1 VISIIVFSQDI
12 EPQENLV
19 FTFTGTP
26 STFTVSSEAYQ
37 HDGFLLG
44 WHWRYAQRMSNA
56 LEMDQAH
63 VGTEVAWDDLKS
75 DVSLVMMSNWYG
87 NTDDVYDVS
96 GNGRD
101 PVVMEAQAIQYEPT
115 LDIYIPSTATVP
127 SFTEWEDQNGV
138 RSVFGFEVVRGEIIS
153 QGDQRL
159 KLKSDG
165 DYISSE
171 VPVLSKPWKNKVLEY
186 KEGVTNFSTPIYY
199 DVVLDEYVNL
209 NQTVMDGTLIN
220 LSMNLRR
227 SSTVSNVQDDTEI
240 LYFEIEYGNDDYD
253 DPTGNIEFSYL
264 PSTNTGDTYTINASS
279 TVSVNRGIARIMQ
292 KYDPPVTIGTVTRAM
307 LPPGN
312 LGQDRDITISAQFEC
327 DGDPNP
333 LMGISNNNLNIKV
346 YYNGNED
353 IEIDWIRLETPWAQK
368 LLFGEQDYWLKHGVQ
383 RLHDLFLGQNY
394 SNINAVPFRVY
405 TRDEGTYS
413 YWAAYRYFNQLV
425 GNIGTAEIEPKLTHH
440 FDYYINPGEFWN
452 GMWGYN
458 NHDPAPYI
466 RDGHRS
472 IPTREYEK
480 YKYWDL
486 KWGYERTLE
495 RIVLSEYETFLNYT
509 STVTDVNTKSSFSV
523 IQELSMDDYLD
534 QFAKNGS
541 GFEGLLGRLE
551 GRLFLDKYY
560 NEENSYYLFSD
571 KKWYGQT
578 FPMSQW
584 QAMTVNP
591 PATYTYLTN
600 IRPPTGEEY
609 RMPVWSFLIMGAK
622 GLVYDGESSHQFTT
636 WNSIPGFK
644 QVRFDHG
651 QNFYN
656 DFPEYE
662 NISDDYEFLKQDEI
676 GSDFVCEDCYDWT
689 DITGNIYWNEVTG
702 TPQAMKIPANRLYL
716 GRKSARTEAK
726 KVHDWVRAVEDD
738 LLELNLRAWVGK
750 GYKMYHRTHPTF
762 TINDFDDIID
772 RSRITTRPIGRE
784 KNGEPYYEQGSIV
797 NDGNGDIEI
806 DSGFYDLTI
815 LMHNDDPDMSNEF
828 YIGVLNRRTDPLL
841 YFEDSQYDANI
852 HSSWSTTSNYLKFI
866 STAEFD
872 DLCINGG
879 ADPYHPNGTVSD
891 AEYWQNYYWKRLG
904 AREINIPFTYTY
916 NPNND
921 EYALLKITEL
931 GIEDKNLFPVD
942 VNQEWNGDAGSWG
955 DPNMYH
961 RIDTIIGQDRTLTL
975 KMLPGEGKILKV
987 EVLKPNTALTGTLE
1001 FSNQHKLVAYPTT
1014 IGTYGV
1020 DPEYL
1025 KYHTVYCK
1033 EDDQGYMTVFYAQS
1047 DIIDHLSDKEN
1058 IDWIVSDYSLSDNI
1072 LNYEGYRFDCYHPSI
1087 VVRKNNEGVDCAFI
1101 VYSCDLEEAGSIIVE
1116 NVLTNINSLNPN
1128 NFTDSD
1134 TYRLTNFS
1142 GTITDNWGTPVV
1154 NASPSYNYY
1163 TWSDEDN
1170 GIGIAAKTPMI
1181 GSFSATAYIPPGSID
1196 SSNDYSKHPS
1206 LNLYSN
1212 SNSYTGGCYDNFC
1225 SLVWQEIE
1233 NYTDNY
1239 GHIFYTQLFY
1249 NGTNILYSLTNNYM
1263 PGYNFEAIDFAQ
1275 TVGRVSTYD
1284 DNRLPFVHGELTD
1297 YPTPSA
1303 NLFNRRDYITY
1314 ERNTGLYNKICLRK
1328 FTYSS
1333 NWLPPPQYT
1342 AYLEPEYGI
1351 IAPLGV
1357 YYGIFKPNMTQGK
1370 NSEEYLES
1378 PYGNDLLLNMVSYYD
1393 TDPTPAPG
1401 PIFEL
1406 PLPYFIDDNYSV
1418 SSSTVTNVIRSGN
1431 NPHLAGFHRETSSSY
1446 TWKNRRVYETHD
1458 DDPPHIVTS
1467 AKGFYRTTENNRLEN
1482 EFTFGFASPDDSYSL
1497 NIPELNSNLLPI
1509 KLPVKCLD
1517 TTENCELYC
1526 RIYAD
1531 TIYSKEFTVGRS
1543 ENLVFKSLG
1552 NNNSKIKIQI
1562 VNAETNDSLAQI
1574 SVPETQARKGYRN
1587 SYVLINGRDRE
1598 YKIRIINTDTNA
1610 RYTENL
1616 IIGGLEVDNETP
1628 RQVIIDGVIDL
1639 GGMTNDNQTNQ
1650 IQLSLFPNPT
1660 DETLYVT
1667 AYMPVSAYTETKK
1680 QRSNTLSLSIYSLL
1694 GERFYQAFIKPGETI
1709 KVDVNTYSIGTY
1721 IIRAEEVINSTVL
1734 EPVSPGT
1741 ERFVIER

>member
-1 VISIIVFSQDI
+1 MI
-12 EPQENLV
+12 
-19 FTFTGTP
+19 
-26 STFTVSSEAYQ
+26 
-37 HDGFLLG
+37 
-44 WHWRYAQRMSNA
+44 
-56 LEMDQAH
+56 
-63 VGTEVAWDDLKS
+63 
-75 DVSLVMMSNWYG
+75 
-87 NTDDVYDVS
+87 
-96 GNGRD
+96 
-101 PVVMEAQAIQYEPT
+101 
-115 LDIYIPSTATVP
+115 
-127 SFTEWEDQNGV
+127 
-138 RSVFGFEVVRGEIIS
+138 
-153 QGDQRL
+153 
-159 KLKSDG
+159 
-165 DYISSE
+165 
-171 VPVLSKPWKNKVLEY
+171 
-186 KEGVTNFSTPIYY
+186 
-199 DVVLDEYVNL
+199 
-209 NQTVMDGTLIN
+209 
-220 LSMNLRR
+220 
-227 SSTVSNVQDDTEI
+227 
-240 LYFEIEYGNDDYD
+240 
-253 DPTGNIEFSYL
+253 
-264 PSTNTGDTYTINASS
+264 
-279 TVSVNRGIARIMQ
+279 
-292 KYDPPVTIGTVTRAM
+292 
-307 LPPGN
+307 
-312 LGQDRDITISAQFEC
+312 
-327 DGDPNP
+327 
-333 LMGISNNNLNIKV
+333 
-346 YYNGNED
+346 
-353 IEIDWIRLETPWAQK
+353 
-368 LLFGEQDYWLKHGVQ
+368 
-383 RLHDLFLGQNY
+383 
-394 SNINAVPFRVY
+394 
-405 TRDEGTYS
+405 
-413 YWAAYRYFNQLV
+413 
-425 GNIGTAEIEPKLTHH
+425 
-440 FDYYINPGEFWN
+440 
-452 GMWGYN
+452 
-458 NHDPAPYI
+458 
-466 RDGHRS
+466 
-472 IPTREYEK
+472 
-480 YKYWDL
+480 
-486 KWGYERTLE
+486 
-495 RIVLSEYETFLNYT
+495 
-509 STVTDVNTKSSFSV
+509 
-523 IQELSMDDYLD
+523 YLD